1 MMRGLNPLNLFTS
14 AMFPKNI
21 FALYIFSLSHYITT
35 IVHAMRLKIVNVG
48 ALKGNYI
55 DMWTVTSWMTEE
67 GHILQ
72 HSLMGQSNIL
82 PCEWSEH
89 FSKATR

>member
-1 MMRGLNPLNLFTS
+1 MFNGQALLSKNDVRPMMRGLNPLNLFTS

-55 DMWTVTSWMTEE
+55 DM
-67 GHILQ
+67 
-72 HSLMGQSNIL
+72 
-82 PCEWSEH
+82 
-89 FSKATR
+89 